1 MNKLVSFLI
10 IVMFL
15 FSFIPVN
22 VTLVSAQTSNVCC
35 LKNLNGEY
43 CSYTSADN
51 CDLTFDT
58 ENKLPLKQSSFA
70 CSQVSVCNEPIC
82 CVNAEGTCSEKV
94 SRAQCIGQGGT
105 PTSSNSCSAAS
116 QCQTGAC
123 IINGQCS
130 FPMTQKECELAEE
143 EENAETTFDSSI
155 TSLEQCIEKNSLQEG
170 CCVVQDSTCRRTTA
184 SECSQIS
191 GDFRGGTLCS
201 NPDLAGVCP
210 GIKKETTKQ
219 CFNEDV
225 YLVDSKGNKEN
236 VAGVNY
242 DGFIHDSE
250 SDKIG
255 KVGNCDFSFGTVCG
269 EDNSGQKAC
278 IDINCKVGD
287 TFVANG
293 FVQYSFEEG
302 SSTPERI
309 AITNDDLGEREIR
322 YNGESWCMTN
332 TGVDPNPPGTT
343 HYIYSCQLG
352 KVEVS
357 PLGTF
362 RNTICESQIKERVI
376 DGNNVEYENA
386 VRVDNKWDQC
396 SKCGDGKWK
405 KCGRNECL
413 KLGGSLDTEKSQCV
427 YNTGGINECWPKYP
441 PGIDFIGDLTG
452 IPNSKHTFEN
462 TCGICGKGSNS
473 CDRTECS
480 YLVDCGNFKE
490 GLSVTEGV
498 LVGAPIGAI
507 TAVGAY
513 HFGPGY
519 IKEAL
524 SIGFYKAPIAAG
536 AKVSLEKTGTFVA
549 KEAIEWF
556 LPQYLL
562 GKVLGE
568 QGGNKVYQK
577 EGNYYMTGKD
587 TEGNDVVYTA
597 EKQ

>member
-1 MNKLVSFLI
+1 MNKLVSFFI

-191 GDFRGGTLCS
+191 GDFR
-201 NPDLAGVCP
+201 
-210 GIKKETTKQ
+210 
-219 CFNEDV
+219 
-225 YLVDSKGNKEN
+225 
-236 VAGVNY
+236 
-242 DGFIHDSE
+242 
-250 SDKIG
+250 
-255 KVGNCDFSFGTVCG
+255 FGTVCG

-480 YLVDCGNFKE
+480 YLGDCGNFKE

-524 SIGFYKAPIAAG
+524 SLGFYKAPIAAG

-556 LPQYLL
+556 LPQY
-562 GKVLGE
+562 VLGE
-568 QGGNKVYQK
+568 VLGEEGGNKVYQK
-577 EGNYYMTGKD
+577 DGNYYMTGKD
-587 TEGNDVVYTA
+587 AEGNDVVYTA